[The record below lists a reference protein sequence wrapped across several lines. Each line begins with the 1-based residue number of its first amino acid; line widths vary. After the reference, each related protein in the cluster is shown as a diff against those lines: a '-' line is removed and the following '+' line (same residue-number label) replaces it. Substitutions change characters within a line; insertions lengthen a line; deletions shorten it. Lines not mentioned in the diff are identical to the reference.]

1 MSKRVSDLTHR
12 LAIIIPAYKATF
24 LPAAL
29 DSIAI
34 QTCKDFTLYIGDD
47 CSPEPIGNIVEQYRD
62 KIELVY
68 QRFDTN
74 LGGKDLVAQW
84 ERCIAMSQDEPY
96 IWLFSDDDVME
107 ANCVEELFRQIEN
120 TKGVYNLYHFN
131 VDVIDERGAF
141 KCRQQD
147 YPAVLSAYRFYRGK
161 NSMRLS
167 AFVVENVF
175 SRKVYERFGGFMKYD
190 LAWGSDIATWIVFC
204 GEKGMCTVPHARV
217 KWRQSSQNI
226 SPNYSRQIAERKLR
240 ADQNLLN
247 WAYQY
252 FGMEPDIYTVNRAI
266 FIYKIHQYKKHV
278 SKACLKEAFT
288 SFFKVH
294 GRKGDWPLIYL
305 FAFLV
310 DGIYFRIRERFSWLY
325 GDIKN

>member
-204 GEKGMCTVPHARV
+204 GEKGMCTVPHARI

-252 FGMEPDIYTVNRAI
+252 FGMEPDIYNVNRAI
-266 FIYKIHQYKKHV
+266 FICKIHQYKKHV

-288 SFFKVH
+288 SFFEVH
-294 GRKGDWPLIYL
+294 GRKWDWPLIYL

-310 DGIYFRIRERFSWLY
+310 DGIYFRIRERFYWLY
-325 GDIKN
+325 GDIKE

>member
-1 MSKRVSDLTHR
+1 MTHR
-12 LAIIIPAYKATF
+12 LAIVIPAYKATF

-131 VDVIDERGAF
+131 VDVIYERGAF

-204 GEKGMCTVPHARV
+204 GEKGMCTVPHARI

-252 FGMEPDIYTVNRAI
+252 FGMEPDIYNVNRAI
-266 FIYKIHQYKKHV
+266 FICKIHQYKKHV

-288 SFFKVH
+288 SFFEVH

-325 GDIKN
+325 GDIKE

>member
-1 MSKRVSDLTHR
+1 MRDNSMTHR

-29 DSIAI
+29 DSIAM
-34 QTCKDFTLYIGDD
+34 QTCKDFTLYVGDD
-47 CSPEPIGNIVEQYRD
+47 CSPDPIDKIVELYRD

-68 QRFDTN
+68 QRFETN

-141 KCRQQD
+141 KWRKQD

-204 GEKGMCTVPHARV
+204 GEKGMCTVPHARI

-252 FGMEPDIYTVNRAI
+252 FGMEPDIYNVNRAI
-266 FIYKIHQYKKHV
+266 FICKIHQYKKHV

-288 SFFKVH
+288 SFFEVH

>member
-204 GEKGMCTVPHARV
+204 GEKGMCTVPHARI

-252 FGMEPDIYTVNRAI
+252 FGMEPDIYNVNRAI
-266 FIYKIHQYKKHV
+266 FICKIHQYKKHV

-288 SFFKVH
+288 SFFEVH

-325 GDIKN
+325 GDIKE

>member
-1 MSKRVSDLTHR
+1 MKR
-12 LAIIIPAYKATF
+12 LAIIIPAYKAAF

-29 DSIAI
+29 HSIAV
-34 QTCKDFTLYIGDD
+34 QTCKDFTLYVGDD
-47 CSPEPIGNIVEQYRD
+47 CSPEPISDIVEQYRD
-62 KIELVY
+62 KIEIVY

-84 ERCIAMSQDEPY
+84 ERYIAMSQDEPY

-107 ANCVEELFRQIEN
+107 SNCVEELFRQIEN

-204 GEKGMCTVPHARV
+204 GEKGMCTVPHARI

-266 FIYKIHQYKKHV
+266 FICKIHQYKKHV

-288 SFFKVH
+288 SFFEVH
-294 GRKGDWPLIYL
+294 GRKRDWPLIYL

-310 DGIYFRIRERFSWLY
+310 DGIYFRIRERFYWLY
-325 GDIKN
+325 GDIKE

>member
-1 MSKRVSDLTHR
+1 MIHR

-29 DSIAI
+29 DSIAM
-34 QTCKDFTLYIGDD
+34 QTCKDFTLYVGDD
-47 CSPEPIGNIVEQYRD
+47 CSPEPIGSIVEQYRD
-62 KIELVY
+62 KIDLVY

-74 LGGKDLVAQW
+74 LGSKDLVAQW
-84 ERCIAMSQDEPY
+84 ERCIAMSRDEPY

-107 ANCVEELFRQIEN
+107 PNCVEELFRQIEN

-141 KCRQQD
+141 KYRQQD

-204 GEKGMCTVPHARV
+204 GEKGICTVPHARI

-266 FIYKIHQYKKHV
+266 FICKIHQYKKHV

-288 SFFKVH
+288 SFFEVH

-310 DGIYFRIRERFSWLY
+310 DGIYFRIREHFYWLY
-325 GDIKN
+325 GDIKE

>member
-68 QRFDTN
+68 QRFYTN

-147 YPAVLSAYRFYRGK
+147 YPAVLSAYRFYCGK

-204 GEKGMCTVPHARV
+204 GEKGMCTVPHARI

-252 FGMEPDIYTVNRAI
+252 FGMEPDIYNVNRAI
-266 FIYKIHQYKKHV
+266 FICKIHQYKKHV

-288 SFFKVH
+288 SFFEVH

-325 GDIKN
+325 GDIKE